1 MPLNSGHSSQTCL
14 VFTLNVLSNTVFRP
28 LQQINNIS
36 AMLVLARAVSGPRE
50 YTLDLE
56 MVSVN
61 PLLSYQGTYQTSF
74 ALRLSIYVGPYTF

>member
-1 MPLNSGHSSQTCL
+1 MSINHIQPVGS
-14 VFTLNVLSNTVFRP
+14 VNVLCVHF

-56 MVSVN
+56 MVTVN
-61 PLLSYQGTYQTSF
+61 PLLSYQGAYQSSS
-74 ALRLSIYVGPYTF
+74 ALRLSIYVGPHTF

>member
-1 MPLNSGHSSQTCL
+1 MYVYKYSLT
-14 VFTLNVLSNTVFRP
+14 FLSF
-28 LQQINNIS
+28 QQINNIS

-61 PLLSYQGTYQTSF
+61 PLLSYHGSS
-74 ALRLSIYVGPYTF
+74 ALRLTVYVGPYSF

>member
-1 MPLNSGHSSQTCL
+1 MLPP
-14 VFTLNVLSNTVFRP
+14 VNVERCSLIYICSL

-61 PLLSYQGTYQTSF
+61 PLNSYQGNYQTSS

>member
-1 MPLNSGHSSQTCL
+1 MLSHTIPFCIIHIWFHS
-14 VFTLNVLSNTVFRP
+14 

-61 PLLSYQGTYQTSF
+61 PLLSYQGTYQTSS
-74 ALRLSIYVGPYTF
+74 ALRLSIYVGPYAF

>member
-1 MPLNSGHSSQTCL
+1 MLSRTIPLCIIHIWFHS
-14 VFTLNVLSNTVFRP
+14 

-61 PLLSYQGTYQTSF
+61 PLLSYQGTYQTSS

>member
-1 MPLNSGHSSQTCL
+1 MQIILFLQTSKSLSC
-14 VFTLNVLSNTVFRP
+14 VTLIWFHF

-61 PLLSYQGTYQTSF
+61 PLLSYQGNYQTSS

>member
-1 MPLNSGHSSQTCL
+1 MVPQTALFCG
-14 VFTLNVLSNTVFRP
+14 TLFWFHF

-61 PLLSYQGTYQTSF
+61 PLLSYQGTYQTSS

>member
-1 MPLNSGHSSQTCL
+1 MLTKTTVPQTALSC
-14 VFTLNVLSNTVFRP
+14 VTLLWFHF

-61 PLLSYQGTYQTSF
+61 PLLSYQGTYQTSS

>member
-1 MPLNSGHSSQTCL
+1 MNCVIH
-14 VFTLNVLSNTVFRP
+14 F

-56 MVSVN
+56 MVTVN
-61 PLLSYQGTYQTSF
+61 PLLSYQGAYQSSS
-74 ALRLSIYVGPYTF
+74 ALRLSIYVGPHTF